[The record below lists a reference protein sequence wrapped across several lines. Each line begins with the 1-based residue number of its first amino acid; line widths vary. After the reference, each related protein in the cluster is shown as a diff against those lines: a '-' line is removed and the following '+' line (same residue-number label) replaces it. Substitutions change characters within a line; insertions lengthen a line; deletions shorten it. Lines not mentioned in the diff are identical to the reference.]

1 MCRFLQIFQVKSTA
15 KFKLTMPQKIFIDV
29 AVELPMDKTFI
40 YSVSDN
46 LSNQAEVGKRVLVPF
61 GKRVVTGFCIG
72 FHGKSDVKGIK
83 DIIDVLDD
91 EPIFDEKRLKFF
103 QWMASYYFA
112 SVGETL
118 SLICPGGMNIKSQRH
133 FYATEQDMQERSGV
147 RPVPA
152 SLPSN
157 GSIGG
162 SKQVDQGSEKTN
174 LADSIFDVIRNN
186 SGISLGS
193 ILNKFRGKS
202 IYSAINGLKNAGLV
216 REELKIRGKIGE
228 KTEAFVSLASENS
241 GFVISDLKIPNSSL
255 HIPHLHKAP
264 LQARVIAYL
273 FEHGETA
280 LKVLRSKIGGIDSAV
295 KKLEQKRMVF
305 LTQRKVQRNP
315 LKDAMPQAVL
325 HEPTDEQE
333 KAISAIYQGLR
344 DNSFT
349 PFLLYGVTGSGKTFV
364 YLKAMEQAIALGKQ
378 AIFLVPEISLT
389 LWPVRYLTAMFPGK
403 VAVLHSGL
411 SDGERYDEWRR
422 IRDGKVDI
430 VVGARSALFAPL
442 KKLGIII
449 VDEEHEPSYKQEE
462 GVRYNAKDVSLM
474 MGKMF
479 NLTVVLGSATPSVE
493 TFYNAEKGKITPLYL
508 TRRIEDRPMPEIEV
522 VAMKK
527 DRGQGPASASSKQG
541 SGLPLQ
547 AVSRGQ
553 RQEIISEKLQSL
565 MQKNLGLS
573 YQTILFLNRR
583 GFSNFLIC
591 NDCGYTFR
599 CLNCSV
605 SLAMHRGARLLK
617 CHYCDMSMPIPDLCP
632 ECQGRQVKPVGLGTE
647 QVEEE
652 VRKMMH
658 GARVARM
665 DRDTTRRKRSHQKIL
680 DAVDK
685 GDVDVLVGTQM
696 VAKGHHFP
704 NITLVGIISADTSLN
719 IPDFRSSE
727 RTFQL
732 IIQAAGRAG
741 RGDIPGEVIVQTFNP
756 DHFCLR
762 MAAKQDYEGFFEEE
776 LMSRQG
782 LLYPPFS
789 RLAILRFEGNKET
802 DVEIVAQK
810 AKRIAENLIKAEVGG
825 QWSGDREKTA
835 HGLQFADII
844 ALGPVQAFLS
854 KLKGKYRWQ
863 ILLKGKDTKSLH
875 EFIRSILRGLEERK
889 HGKVKL
895 VIDVDPATTI

>member
-1 MCRFLQIFQVKSTA
+1 
-15 KFKLTMPQKIFIDV
+15 MPQKIFIDV

-40 YSVSDN
+40 YSVSAN
-46 LSNQAEVGKRVLVPF
+46 LSNQVEVGKRVLVPF

-72 FHGKSDVKGIK
+72 FRAKSDVKGIK

-112 SVGETL
+112 SIGETL
-118 SLICPGGMNIKSQRH
+118 SLICPGGMNIKSKRY
-133 FYATEQDMQERSGV
+133 FYATEQGMKEEPWGRG
-147 RPVPA
+147 
-152 SLPSN
+152 
-157 GSIGG
+157 
-162 SKQVDQGSEKTN
+162 QGPEKAN

-186 SGISLGS
+186 RGISLGS
-193 ILNKFRGKS
+193 ILNKFKGKS

-216 REELKIRGKIGE
+216 REELKIRGKTGE

-241 GFVISDLKIPNSSL
+241 GFGISDLKIPHPHPEVARHIL
-255 HIPHLHKAP
+255 HPTKSP
-264 LQARVIAYL
+264 LQAKIIAYL
-273 FEHGETA
+273 SEHGETA

-295 KKLEQKRMVF
+295 KKLEQKSMVF
-305 LTQRKVQRNP
+305 LTQRKVLRNP
-315 LKDAMPQAVL
+315 LEDAMPQAVL

-333 KAISAIYQGLR
+333 KAISAICQGLR
-344 DNSFT
+344 GKSFT

-378 AIFLVPEISLT
+378 AIFLAPEISLT

-442 KKLGIII
+442 KKPGIII

-462 GVRYNAKDVSLM
+462 GVRYNARDVSLM

-493 TFYNAEKGKITPLYL
+493 TFYNAGKGKITPLYL

-522 VAMKK
+522 VAMRKG
-527 DRGQGPASASSKQG
+527 RGQGAGNRGLKSQKLEEVKKNPSSQLATHR
-541 SGLPLQ
+541 SQYL
-547 AVSRGQ
+547 
-553 RQEIISEKLQSL
+553 SERLQSL

-605 SLAMHRGARLLK
+605 SLAMHRGAGLLK
-617 CHYCDMSMPIPDLCP
+617 CHYCDMSMPIPDVCP
-632 ECQGRQVKPVGLGTE
+632 KCQGRQVKPVGLGTE

-665 DRDTTRRKRSHQKIL
+665 DRDTTRKKRSHQKIL
-680 DAVDK
+680 DAVLQ

-704 NITLVGIISADTSLN
+704 NITLVGIVSADTSLN

-776 LMSRQG
+776 LMSRKG

-789 RLAILRFEGNKET
+789 RLAILRFDGNKEA
-802 DVEIVAQK
+802 DVEIAAKK
-810 AKRIAENLIKAEVGG
+810 AKRIAENLIKAEAGG
-825 QWSGDREKTA
+825 QWSGEREKTA
-835 HGLQFADII
+835 HGLQLADILV
-844 ALGPVQAFLS
+844 LGPAQAFLS

-875 EFIRSILRGLEERK
+875 EFIRGILRGLEDK
-889 HGKVKL
+889 KQGKVKL

>member
-1 MCRFLQIFQVKSTA
+1 
-15 KFKLTMPQKIFIDV
+15 
-29 AVELPMDKTFI
+29 
-40 YSVSDN
+40 
-46 LSNQAEVGKRVLVPF
+46 
-61 GKRVVTGFCIG
+61 
-72 FHGKSDVKGIK
+72 
-83 DIIDVLDD
+83 
-91 EPIFDEKRLKFF
+91 
-103 QWMASYYFA
+103 
-112 SVGETL
+112 
-118 SLICPGGMNIKSQRH
+118 
-133 FYATEQDMQERSGV
+133 
-147 RPVPA
+147 
-152 SLPSN
+152 
-157 GSIGG
+157 
-162 SKQVDQGSEKTN
+162 
-174 LADSIFDVIRNN
+174 VIRNN
-186 SGISLGS
+186 RGISLGS
-193 ILNKFRGKS
+193 ILNKFKGKS

-228 KTEAFVSLASENS
+228 KTEAFVSLTPESF
-241 GFVISDLKIPNSSL
+241 GFRVSDFKIPHPTS
-255 HIPHLHKAP
+255 HIPHPTKAP

-273 FEHGETA
+273 SEHGETA
-280 LKVLRSKIGGIDSAV
+280 LKILRTKIGGIDSAV

-305 LTQRKVQRNP
+305 LTQRKIQRNP
-315 LKDAMPQAVL
+315 LEDAMPQAVL

-333 KAISAIYQGLR
+333 RAISAIYQGLR
-344 DNSFT
+344 GKSFT

-389 LWPVRYLTAMFPGK
+389 LWPIRYLTSMFPGK

-422 IRDGKVDI
+422 IREGKVDI

-442 KKLGIII
+442 KKPGIII

-462 GVRYNAKDVSLM
+462 GVRYNARDVSLM

-493 TFYNAEKGKITPLYL
+493 TFYNAKNGKITPLHL
-508 TRRIEDRPMPEIEV
+508 TKRIEDRPMPEIEV
-522 VAMKK
+522 VAMRKG
-527 DRGQGPASASSKQG
+527 RGQGSAPASSKQG
-541 SGLPLQ
+541 SGIRGLKSQKLEARSLPSN
-547 AVSRGQ
+547 ASIGSQ
-553 RQEIISEKLQSL
+553 RQEIISEKLQTL

-591 NDCGYTFR
+591 NDCGHAFQ

-605 SLAMHRGARLLK
+605 SLSLHKGAGLLK
-617 CHYCDMSMPIPDLCP
+617 CHYCDMSMPIPDICP

-665 DRDTTRRKRSHQKIL
+665 DRDTTRKKRSHQKIL

-704 NITLVGIISADTSLN
+704 NITLVGIVSADTSLN

-762 MAAKQDYEGFFEEE
+762 MAAKQDYESFFEEE
-776 LMSRQG
+776 LMSRKG

-789 RLAILRFEGNKET
+789 RLAILRFEGNKEA
-802 DVEIVAQK
+802 DVKIVAEK
-810 AKRIAENLIKAEVGG
+810 TKRIIDNLLNYSCSPLAKESE
-825 QWSGDREKTA
+825 W
-835 HGLQFADII
+835 GLKDVVV
-844 ALGPVQAFLS
+844 LGPVQAFLS

-895 VIDVDPATTI
+895 VIDVDPAATI